1 MKSNKFVLLAGASL
15 TAIFIQAGLQAQA
28 QQAGALTGQVSSAA
42 EPVME
47 GVLVSAKKDGSTI
60 TTTVV
65 TDDKGKFSFPAD
77 RLEPG
82 HYTISIRASGYDLE
96 SPKAVDITAGAAASA
111 DVKLAPVKNRFN
123 QASNGELMLSM
134 PGSDKDKQVLTNCA
148 GCHTL
153 QRIVASTHD
162 ADEFQAVIKRMGTY
176 SPGSRPTSPQPL
188 LPGPRGE
195 RGMAPA
201 AAASAATFLAS
212 INMSASDSREWQ
224 IKSLPRPKGKA
235 TKVIITE
242 YDLPRPTAQPHDVI
256 VSNGVVW
263 YSDFGAQFAGY
274 LDPKTGKATDIP
286 IPTLKPEQPKGSLQ
300 IDADPKGNIW
310 LAMMYQ
316 AGITKID
323 PKTKEVTAYP
333 FPKEWQSPS
342 TQASMVSPSSA
353 DVDGKVWTNNQ
364 ESHASYRLDVASGK
378 FEDLGISKDASGKQV
393 SGYGM
398 PVDKEN
404 NLYLLEFGGQSIGR
418 VNAKTKEVNIWKT
431 PFANSK
437 PRRGRVDAAGNLW
450 FAEYGADAIG
460 MFDPKTE
467 KITEFKLSTKFS
479 APYDVVP
486 AKDGT
491 VWTGSMITD
500 QVSRLDPKTGDVT
513 DYLLPRSTNI
523 RRVFSDD
530 SGAKPVLWAGSN
542 HGGSI
547 VKVEPLD

>member
-1 MKSNKFVLLAGASL
+1 MRAKFLLAGASL
-15 TAIFIQAGLQAQA
+15 IAIFSQAGMQAQA
-28 QQAGALTGQVSSAA
+28 QNAAALSGQVSSAA

-47 GVLVSAKKDGSTI
+47 GVLVSAKKDGSNI

-65 TDDKGKFSFPAD
+65 TDDKGKFSFPAG

-82 HYTISIRASGYDLE
+82 HYTIAIRASGYDLQG
-96 SPKAVDITAGAAASA
+96 PKTVDIAAGAPATA
-111 DVKLAPVKNRFN
+111 DIKLDKTKNRVNQMSNAEWFN
-123 QASNGELMLSM
+123 SI
-134 PGSDKDKQVLTNCA
+134 PGSDKDKQVLTNCV

-153 QRIVASTHD
+153 QRIVSSTHD

-176 SPGSRPTSPQPL
+176 SPGSTPTHPQPL

-212 INMSASDSREWQ
+212 INMSTSDTREWPL
-224 IKSLPRPKGKA
+224 KAAPRPKGKA
-235 TKVIITE
+235 THVIITE
-242 YDLPRPTAQPHDVI
+242 YDLPRRDAQPHDVI
-256 VSNGVVW
+256 VSDGTVW
-263 YSDFGAQFAGY
+263 YSDFGSQFAGY

-286 IPTLKPEQPKGSLQ
+286 IPVLKPEQPKGNLD
-300 IDADPKGNIW
+300 IEADPKGNIW
-310 LAMMYQ
+310 VALMYQ
-316 AGITKID
+316 AGIAKID
-323 PKTKEVTAYP
+323 PKTKEVTNYP
-333 FPKEWQSPS
+333 FPKEWQSAS
-342 TQASMVSPSSA
+342 TQASMVSPNRA

-364 ESHASYRLDVASGK
+364 ESHASYRLDVATGK
-378 FEDLGISKDASGKQV
+378 YEDMGISKDASGKQV

-398 PVDKEN
+398 PVDHEN
-404 NLYLLEFGGQSIGR
+404 NLYLLEFGGMSIGR

-431 PFANSK
+431 PFVNSK
-437 PRRGRVDAAGNLW
+437 PRRGRVDEQNRLW

-467 KITEFKLSTKFS
+467 KIMEYKLPTKFT

-486 AKDGT
+486 AKNGD
-491 VWTGSMITD
+491 VWTGSMVTD
-500 QVSRLDPKTGDVT
+500 QVSRLDSKTGDVT
-513 DYLLPRSTNI
+513 DYLLPRPTNM
-523 RRVFSDD
+523 RRVFVDD
-530 SGAKPVLWAGSN
+530 NAPKPVLWVGSN